1 MVGVLSEGVDVEG
14 RDLTVGLFETM
25 LMVLGSGGGV
35 EVNVASTVVAS
46 ITDWMDEESAD
57 MMDSDLGGM
66 VDRITGIEVIFGVP
80 TGVKVAGMVM
90 GIDEVARVE
99 VEMMVSE
106 VGTTVV
112 VFVMIAVIL
121 LL

>member
-25 LMVLGSGGGV
+25 VMVLGSGGGV

-66 VDRITGIEVIFGVP
+66 VDRITGIEVIFGFP

>member
-25 LMVLGSGGGV
+25 VMVLGSGGGV